1 MALTFAKNLWLQLET
16 ELASQ
21 SSLYGISSCRVPVNQ
36 LTFASM
42 SSMLCWVLTYL
53 MLFKAEWLGNRP
65 LLYVF
70 VSFFGPDGAQRAHSL
85 RTKSKGMCKVKEL
98 PT

>member
-1 MALTFAKNLWLQLET
+1 
-16 ELASQ
+16 
-21 SSLYGISSCRVPVNQ
+21 
-36 LTFASM
+36 M
-42 SSMLCWVLTYL
+42 SSMLCLVLTYL
-53 MLFKAEWLGNRP
+53 IRVEWLGNRP

-85 RTKSKGMCKVKEL
+85 RTKSKGMCEVKEL

>member
-1 MALTFAKNLWLQLET
+1 MTLTFAKNLWLQHET

-36 LTFASM
+36 LTFPSM
-42 SSMLCWVLTYL
+42 SSMLCLVLTYL
-53 MLFKAEWLGNRP
+53 IRAEWLGNRP

-70 VSFFGPDGAQRAHSL
+70 CNFFGPDGAQRAHNL
-85 RTKSKGMCKVKEL
+85 
-98 PT
+98 

>member
-1 MALTFAKNLWLQLET
+1 
-16 ELASQ
+16 
-21 SSLYGISSCRVPVNQ
+21 
-36 LTFASM
+36 M
-42 SSMLCWVLTYL
+42 SSMLCLVLTYL
-53 MLFKAEWLGNRP
+53 IRAEWLGNPP

>member
-1 MALTFAKNLWLQLET
+1 
-16 ELASQ
+16 
-21 SSLYGISSCRVPVNQ
+21 
-36 LTFASM
+36 M
-42 SSMLCWVLTYL
+42 SWMLCLVLTYL
-53 MLFKAEWLGNRP
+53 IRAEWLGNRP

-70 VSFFGPDGAQRAHSL
+70 VSFFGPDGAQRAHGL